1 MTHGEQTHVRS
12 YAGVQKPIS
21 RAQLDALALV
31 ERGDVYYKPR
41 WGRVFGCRN
50 DTFEVLERNALV
62 EVLDEPQNPTHR
74 PAEHRH
80 AVVLTQAGRG
90 ALEARS

>member
-1 MTHGEQTHVRS
+1 MTQSEHTHVRS
-12 YAGVQKPIS
+12 CAGVHKPIS
-21 RAQLDALALV
+21 RAQLDTLALV
-31 ERGDVYYKPR
+31 ERGDVFYKPR

-50 DTFEVLERNALV
+50 DTFDVLERNALV
-62 EVLDEPQNPTHR
+62 EVLDEPQNPTDR

-80 AVVLTQAGRG
+80 AVVLTQAGQR